1 MVSDQSLQL
10 LNIAHPD
17 LKALLKEYGEEKI
30 IPKGTELLRE
40 GQYVKVIPFVV
51 EGAVKVLS
59 RYSGKELLL
68 YYIQPQESCV
78 MSFTS
83 ALQQRA
89 SQIVAITDVDSRL
102 VLLPTTNLQA
112 WMSQYPSLS
121 TLFFNQ
127 YSMRYQELISSLNH
141 ILFDTLDKKVLQYL
155 TNRIKISGQVELSL
169 THREIAQDLATSR
182 EVITR
187 ILKKLEINGL
197 ITSSSN
203 GIKLKKQADA

>member
-1 MVSDQSLQL
+1 MVSDESLQL
-10 LNIAHPD
+10 LNITHPD
-17 LKALLKEYGEEKI
+17 LKALLKEYGEEKE

-83 ALQQRA
+83 ALHQSA
-89 SQIVAITDVDSRL
+89 SQVVAITDVDSRL
-102 VLLPTTNLQA
+102 VLLPTTQLNS

-121 TLFFNQ
+121 SLFFSQ

-141 ILFDTLDKKVLQYL
+141 ILFDSLDQKVLQYL
-155 TNRIKISGQVELSL
+155 ANRIKISGQEQLSL

-182 EVITR
+182 EVVTR
-187 ILKKLEINGL
+187 ILKKLELNGK
-197 ITSSSN
+197 ITPTAN
-203 GIKLKKQADA
+203 GIKLK